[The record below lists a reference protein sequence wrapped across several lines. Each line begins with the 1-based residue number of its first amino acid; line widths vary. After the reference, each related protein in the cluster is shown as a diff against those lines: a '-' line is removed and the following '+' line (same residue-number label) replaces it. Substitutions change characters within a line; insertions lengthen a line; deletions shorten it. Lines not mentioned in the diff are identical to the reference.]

1 MDSFSATS
9 AAQDGSL
16 DHSHNLA
23 IKNPG
28 GNSGKKVSGE
38 CRIAI
43 EIVSLGV
50 VIVIVELLLT
60 LPILFYHLPVNIEEN
75 VSLVHII

>member
-1 MDSFSATS
+1 MLHM
-9 AAQDGSL
+9 QLSL
-16 DHSHNLA
+16 KLRPLA
-23 IKNPG
+23 IKR
-28 GNSGKKVSGE
+28 NSGKKVSGE

-43 EIVSLGV
+43 EIVSLAV

-75 VSLVHII
+75 VSLIHIM